1 MDIAGWTLLGPLGST
16 NHCVASINFLSGG
29 QEPLSVLIERMYN
42 TYFTKM
48 TESSKEMMSIKERKA
63 LAIMESMVQMIGG
76 HYELCLPW
84 KYENPCPSNNR
95 TIAVERLDPLKRHLL
110 KDEDLKRRYKEM
122 VEENISLCHA
132 WKVSVWYLPHHPV
145 VHPQNQTK

>member
-1 MDIAGWTLLGPLGST
+1 MDIAGWTLLGPLGCT
-16 NHCVASINFLSGG
+16 NHCVANINFLSGG

-42 TYFTKM
+42 AYFPKK

-76 HYELCLPW
+76 HYELCLTW

-95 TIAVERLDPLKRHLL
+95 TMAVKRLDPLKRHLL

-122 VEENISLCHA
+122 VEEYISQGHA
-132 WKVSVWYLPHHPV
+132 WKVSVWYLPHHP
-145 VHPQNQTK
+145 QNQTK